1 MVIIELGL
9 TVYCYSASI
18 AMNICSIQPDRLLYG
33 LSHSVST
40 SWTHQN
46 DTLEEN
52 KMKLNYMKLKKES
65 ARAK

>member
-1 MVIIELGL
+1 MVTIELGL
-9 TVYCYSASI
+9 TVYCYSVSI
-18 AMNICSIQPDRLLYG
+18 AMDICSIQPNQLYG
-33 LSHSVST
+33 LSYSVST

-52 KMKLNYMKLKKES
+52 KVKLNYMKLKKES